1 MQQHARHSHRTT
13 RTTRTTRTARAALA
27 ALSAAAVAAAALVA
41 AAAPAGATPAPDRY
55 VALGDSYSAG
65 SGILPADLRAPLA
78 CLRSTLSYP
87 HVVADR
93 LDVGVVDVT
102 CGGAQTADLTSRQ
115 YPGVAPQ
122 LDAVTADTDLVT
134 LTIGG
139 NDNSTFIGALLACG
153 SIGALT
159 AGHGNPCERTYGD
172 RFTRQV
178 EESTYPAVRQ
188 ALEDIRAR
196 APHARVAILGYPWI
210 VPQEKGCFAKLPVAA
225 GDVPYLRDLQA
236 TLNRVVER
244 AADETGATFVDLAE
258 RSEGRDACAPA
269 GERWVEPLLF
279 GTNVVPVHP
288 NARGESAMADAALDA
303 LGY

>member
-1 MQQHARHSHRTT
+1 MRLARRTR
-13 RTTRTTRTARAALA
+13 RTALA
-27 ALSAAAVAAAALVA
+27 AASAAVGIVATVGLVA
-41 AAAPAGATPAPDRY
+41 TAAPAGAAPDPLRY

-65 SGILPADLRAPLA
+65 SGILPPDPDAPLA
-78 CLRSTLSYP
+78 CLRTTLNYP
-87 HVVADR
+87 HFVADR
-93 LDVGVVDVT
+93 LGADLVDVT
-102 CGGAQTADLTSRQ
+102 CGAAQTADLTERQ
-115 YPGVAPQ
+115 YPRVAPQ
-122 LDAVTADTDLVT
+122 LDAVTEDADLVT

-153 SIGALT
+153 SAGALT
-159 AGHGNPCERTYGD
+159 AGRGNPCERTYGD
-172 RFTRQV
+172 RFTSQV
-178 EESTYPAVRQ
+178 EESTYPAVRK
-188 ALEDIRAR
+188 ALEDVMAR
-196 APHARVAILGYPWI
+196 APHAEVAILGYPWI
-210 VPQEKGCFAKLPVAA
+210 VPEEKGCFAKLPVAA

-236 TLNRVVER
+236 TLNGVIER

>member
-1 MQQHARHSHRTT
+1 MHHARHSHRTA
-13 RTTRTTRTARAALA
+13 RTTRRVAA
-27 ALSAAAVAAAALVA
+27 ALSAAAVATAGVVA
-41 AAAPAGATPAPDRY
+41 AAAPAGAAPDPQQY

-65 SGILPADLRAPLA
+65 SGILPADLEAPLA
-78 CLRSTLSYP
+78 CLRTTLNYP
-87 HVVADR
+87 HFVADR
-93 LDVGVVDVT
+93 LDVDLVDVT
-102 CGGAQTADLTSRQ
+102 CGAAQTSHLTQPQ

-122 LDAVTADTDLVT
+122 LAALSEDTDLVT

-153 SIGALT
+153 SAGALT

-172 RFTRQV
+172 RFTSQV
-178 EESTYPAVRQ
+178 EETTYPAVRQ

-196 APHARVAILGYPWI
+196 APHAEVAILGYPWI
-210 VPQEKGCFAKLPVAA
+210 LPAEKGCFAKLPVAA

-236 TLNRVVER
+236 TLNGVIER
-244 AADETGATFVDLAE
+244 AAGETGTTYVDLAA
-258 RSEGRDACAPA
+258 RSEGHDACAPA

-288 NARGESAMADAALDA
+288 NARGESAMADAALAA
-303 LGY
+303 LGR

>member
-1 MQQHARHSHRTT
+1 MHHARRTHRTHRTT
-13 RTTRTTRTARAALA
+13 RAALA
-27 ALSAAAVAAAALVA
+27 AASAAAFAAAGLVA
-41 AAAPAGATPAPDRY
+41 AAAPAGAAPAPDRY

-65 SGILPADLRAPLA
+65 SGILPPDPDAPLA
-78 CLRSTLSYP
+78 CLRTTLNYP
-87 HVVADR
+87 KFLADR
-93 LDVGVVDVT
+93 LDVDLVDVT
-102 CGGAQTADLTSRQ
+102 CGAAQTSDLTQSQ

-122 LDAVTADTDLVT
+122 LDAVTEATDLVT

-153 SIGALT
+153 SAGALT
-159 AGHGNPCERTYGD
+159 AGRGNPCERTYGD
-172 RFTRQV
+172 RFTSQV
-178 EESTYPAVRQ
+178 EETTYPAVRQ
-188 ALEDIRAR
+188 ALEDVRAR
-196 APHARVAILGYPWI
+196 APQARVAILGYPWI
-210 VPQEKGCFAKLPVAA
+210 LPAEKGCFAKLPVAA

-236 TLNRVVER
+236 TLNGVIER
-244 AADETGATFVDLAE
+244 AAGETGATFVDLAE

-269 GERWVEPLLF
+269 GERWVEPLLL

>member
-1 MQQHARHSHRTT
+1 MHLARRT
-13 RTTRTTRTARAALA
+13 RRTARAALA
-27 ALSAAAVAAAALVA
+27 AASVVAVAAAGLA
-41 AAAPAGATPAPDRY
+41 AAAPAGAAADPLRY

-65 SGILPADLRAPLA
+65 SGILPPDPDAPLA
-78 CLRSTLSYP
+78 CLRTTLNYP
-87 HVVADR
+87 HFVADR
-93 LDVGVVDVT
+93 LGADLVDVT
-102 CGGAQTADLTSRQ
+102 CGAAQTSDLTGAQ

-122 LDAVTADTDLVT
+122 LDAVTEDADLVT

-153 SIGALT
+153 SAGALT
-159 AGHGNPCERTYGD
+159 AGRGNPCERTYGD

-196 APHARVAILGYPWI
+196 APHAEVAILGYPWI
-210 VPQEKGCFAKLPVAA
+210 VPAEKGCFAKLPVAA

-236 TLNRVVER
+236 TLNGVIER

>member
-1 MQQHARHSHRTT
+1 MHLARRTR
-13 RTTRTTRTARAALA
+13 RTALA
-27 ALSAAAVAAAALVA
+27 AASAAAVAVAGLVA
-41 AAAPAGATPAPDRY
+41 TAAPAGAAPDPEKY

-65 SGILPADLRAPLA
+65 SGILPPDPDAPLA
-78 CLRSTLSYP
+78 CLRTTLNYP
-87 HVVADR
+87 HFLADR
-93 LDVGVVDVT
+93 LGADLVDVT
-102 CGGAQTADLTSRQ
+102 CGAAQTKDLAQSQ
-115 YPGVAPQ
+115 SPGVAPQ
-122 LDAVTADTDLVT
+122 LDAVTEDTDLVT

-139 NDNSTFIGALLACG
+139 NDNNTFIGALLACG
-153 SIGALT
+153 SAGALT
-159 AGHGNPCERTYGD
+159 GGRGNPCERTYGD
-172 RFTRQV
+172 RFTSQV
-178 EESTYPAVRQ
+178 EETTYPAVRQ
-188 ALEDIRAR
+188 ALEEIKAR
-196 APHARVAILGYPWI
+196 APHADVAILGYPWI
-210 VPQEKGCFAKLPVAA
+210 LPAEKGCFAKLPVAA

-236 TLNRVVER
+236 TLNGVIER

>member
-1 MQQHARHSHRTT
+1 MHLARRTR
-13 RTTRTTRTARAALA
+13 RTALA
-27 ALSAAAVAAAALVA
+27 AASAVAVAAAGIVA
-41 AAAPAGATPAPDRY
+41 GAAPAGAAPDPLRY

-65 SGILPADLRAPLA
+65 SGILPPDPDAPLA
-78 CLRSTLSYP
+78 CLRTTLNYP
-87 HVVADR
+87 HFVADR
-93 LDVGVVDVT
+93 IGADLVDVT
-102 CGGAQTADLTSRQ
+102 CGAAQTKHLTKAQ

-122 LDAVTADTDLVT
+122 LKAVTEDADLVT

-153 SIGALT
+153 SAGALT
-159 AGHGNPCERTYGD
+159 AGRGNPCERTYGD
-172 RFTRQV
+172 RFTSQV

-188 ALEDIRAR
+188 ALADIKAR
-196 APHARVAILGYPWI
+196 APHAEVAILGYPWI
-210 VPQEKGCFAKLPVAA
+210 LPAEKGCFAKLPVAA

-236 TLNRVVER
+236 TLNGVIER
-244 AADETGATFVDLAE
+244 AAEEAGATFVDLAE

>member
-1 MQQHARHSHRTT
+1 MHHARRTH
-13 RTTRTTRTARAALA
+13 RTARAALA
-27 ALSAAAVAAAALVA
+27 AASAVVVTAAGLVT
-41 AAAPAGATPAPDRY
+41 AAAPAGAAPAPDRY

-65 SGILPADLRAPLA
+65 SGILPPDPDAPLA
-78 CLRSTLSYP
+78 CLRTTLNYP
-87 HVVADR
+87 HFVADR
-93 LDVGVVDVT
+93 LGVDLVDVT
-102 CGGAQTADLTSRQ
+102 CGAAQTSDLATAQ

-122 LDAVTADTDLVT
+122 LDAVTDDTDLVT

-139 NDNSTFIGALLACG
+139 NDNGTFIGALLACG
-153 SIGALT
+153 SAGALT
-159 AGHGNPCERTYGD
+159 AGRGNPCERTYGD
-172 RFTRQV
+172 RFTSQV

-210 VPQEKGCFAKLPVAA
+210 VPAEKGCFAKLPVAA

-236 TLNRVVER
+236 TLNGVIER
-244 AADETGATFVDLAE
+244 AAEEAGATFVDLAE

>member
-1 MQQHARHSHRTT
+1 MHLARRT
-13 RTTRTTRTARAALA
+13 RRTARAALA
-27 ALSAAAVAAAALVA
+27 AATALGAVATAGIV
-41 AAAPAGATPAPDRY
+41 AAAPAGAATDPVRY

-65 SGILPADLRAPLA
+65 SGILPPDPDAPIA
-78 CLRSTLSYP
+78 CLRTTLNYP
-87 HVVADR
+87 HFVADR
-93 LDVGVVDVT
+93 LGADLVDVT
-102 CGGAQTADLTSRQ
+102 CGAAQTADLTERQ
-115 YPGVAPQ
+115 YPRVAPQ
-122 LDAVTADTDLVT
+122 LDAVTEDADLVT

-153 SIGALT
+153 SAGALT
-159 AGHGNPCERTYGD
+159 AGRGNPCERTYGD
-172 RFTRQV
+172 RFTSQV
-178 EESTYPAVRQ
+178 EESTYPAVRK
-188 ALEDIRAR
+188 ALEDIMAR
-196 APHARVAILGYPWI
+196 APHAEVAILGYPWI
-210 VPQEKGCFAKLPVAA
+210 VPEEKGCFAKLPVAA

-236 TLNRVVER
+236 TLNGVIER

>member
-1 MQQHARHSHRTT
+1 MRLARRTR
-13 RTTRTTRTARAALA
+13 RTALA
-27 ALSAAAVAAAALVA
+27 AASAAVGIVATVGLVA
-41 AAAPAGATPAPDRY
+41 TAAPAGAAPDPLRY

-65 SGILPADLRAPLA
+65 SGILPPDPDAPLA
-78 CLRSTLSYP
+78 CLRTTLNYP
-87 HVVADR
+87 HFVADR
-93 LDVGVVDVT
+93 LGADLVDVT
-102 CGGAQTADLTSRQ
+102 CGAAQTADLTERQ
-115 YPGVAPQ
+115 YPRVAPQ
-122 LDAVTADTDLVT
+122 LDAVTEDADLVT

-153 SIGALT
+153 SAGALT
-159 AGHGNPCERTYGD
+159 AGRGNPCERTYGD
-172 RFTRQV
+172 RFTSQV
-178 EESTYPAVRQ
+178 EESTYPAVRK
-188 ALEDIRAR
+188 ALEDIMAR
-196 APHARVAILGYPWI
+196 APHAEVAILGYPWI
-210 VPQEKGCFAKLPVAA
+210 VPEEKGCFAKLPVAA

-236 TLNRVVER
+236 TLNGVIER

>member
-1 MQQHARHSHRTT
+1 MPLARRA
-13 RTTRTTRTARAALA
+13 RRAVLATASAL
-27 ALSAAAVAAAALVA
+27 AVAATGLV
-41 AAAPAGATPAPDRY
+41 AAAPAGAAQDPVRY

-65 SGILPADLRAPLA
+65 SGVLPLDHRAPLA
-78 CLRSTLSYP
+78 CLRSSRNLA

-93 LDVGVVDVT
+93 LDADLVDVT
-102 CGGAQTADLTSRQ
+102 CGGAQTADLTAAQ

-122 LDAVTADTDLVT
+122 LDAVTEDADLVT

-153 SIGALT
+153 SVGALT

-178 EESTYPAVRQ
+178 EESTYPAVKQ
-188 ALEDIRAR
+188 ALADLTAR
-196 APHARVAILGYPWI
+196 APHADVAILGYPWI
-210 VPQEKGCFAKLPVAA
+210 LPAEKGCFAKLPVAA

-236 TLNRVVER
+236 TLNGVIER
-244 AADETGATFVDLAE
+244 AAEETGVTFVDLAE
-258 RSEGRDACAPA
+258 RSEGRDACAPS

-288 NARGESAMADAALDA
+288 NARGEKAMAEAALDV
-303 LGY
+303 LGR

>member
-1 MQQHARHSHRTT
+1 MPHARR
-13 RTTRTTRTARAALA
+13 RRTAL
-27 ALSAAAVAAAALVA
+27 AAAVATAAALVTT
-41 AAAPAGATPAPDRY
+41 AAPAGATAEPERY
-55 VALGDSYSAG
+55 VALGDSFSAG
-65 SGILPADLRAPLA
+65 SGILPADPHAPLA

-87 HVVADR
+87 HFVADR
-93 LDVGVVDVT
+93 LDADLVDVT
-102 CGGAQTADLTSRQ
+102 CGAAETTDLSEPQ
-115 YPGVAPQ
+115 YPGVDPQ
-122 LDAVTADTDLVT
+122 LDAVTADADLVT

-139 NDNSTFIGALLACG
+139 NDNGTFIGALLACG
-153 SIGALT
+153 SAGALT
-159 AGHGNPCERTYGD
+159 AGRGNPCERTYGD

-188 ALEDIRAR
+188 ALEDIEAR

-210 VPQEKGCFAKLPVAA
+210 LPAERGCFAKLPVAA
-225 GDVPYLRDLQA
+225 GDVPYLRHLQA
-236 TLNRVVER
+236 TLNGVIER
-244 AADETGATFVDLAE
+244 AAEETGVTFVDLAE

-303 LGY
+303 LGH

>member
-1 MQQHARHSHRTT
+1 MHLARRARRT
-13 RTTRTTRTARAALA
+13 ALA
-27 ALSAAAVAAAALVA
+27 AASAAVGIVATAGLVA
-41 AAAPAGATPAPDRY
+41 TAAPAGAAQDPLRY

-65 SGILPADLRAPLA
+65 SGILPPDPDAPLA
-78 CLRSTLSYP
+78 CLRTTLNYP
-87 HVVADR
+87 HFVADR
-93 LDVGVVDVT
+93 LGADLVDVT
-102 CGGAQTADLTSRQ
+102 CGAARTADLTERQ
-115 YPGVAPQ
+115 YPRVAPQ
-122 LDAVTADTDLVT
+122 LDAVTEDADLVT

-153 SIGALT
+153 SAGAVT
-159 AGHGNPCERTYGD
+159 GGRGNPCERTYGD
-172 RFTRQV
+172 RFTSQV
-178 EESTYPAVRQ
+178 EESTYPAVRK
-188 ALEDIRAR
+188 ALEDIMAR
-196 APHARVAILGYPWI
+196 APHAEVAILGYPWI
-210 VPQEKGCFAKLPVAA
+210 VPEEKGCFAKLPVAA

-236 TLNRVVER
+236 TLNGVIER

>member
-1 MQQHARHSHRTT
+1 MHLARRT
-13 RTTRTTRTARAALA
+13 RRTARAALA
-27 ALSAAAVAAAALVA
+27 VASAAAVAAAGTLVGIVA
-41 AAAPAGATPAPDRY
+41 AAAPASAAPDPEKY

-65 SGILPADLRAPLA
+65 SGILPPDPDAPLA
-78 CLRSTLSYP
+78 CLRTTLNYP
-87 HVVADR
+87 HFVADR
-93 LDVGVVDVT
+93 IGADLVDVT
-102 CGGAQTADLTSRQ
+102 CGAAQTKDLTKAQ

-122 LDAVTADTDLVT
+122 LDAVTEDTDLVT

-153 SIGALT
+153 SAGALT
-159 AGHGNPCERTYGD
+159 GGRGNPCERTYGD
-172 RFTRQV
+172 RFTDQV

-188 ALEDIRAR
+188 ALADIRAR

-210 VPQEKGCFAKLPVAA
+210 VPAEKGCFAKLPVAA

-236 TLNRVVER
+236 TLNGVIER
-244 AADETGATFVDLAE
+244 AAEETGATFVDLAE

>member
-1 MQQHARHSHRTT
+1 MRLARRTR
-13 RTTRTTRTARAALA
+13 RTALA
-27 ALSAAAVAAAALVA
+27 AASAAVGIVATVGLVA
-41 AAAPAGATPAPDRY
+41 TAAPAGAAPDPLRY

-65 SGILPADLRAPLA
+65 SGILPPDPDAPLA
-78 CLRSTLSYP
+78 CLRTTLNYP
-87 HVVADR
+87 HFVADR
-93 LDVGVVDVT
+93 LGADLVDVT
-102 CGGAQTADLTSRQ
+102 CGAAQTADLTERQ
-115 YPGVAPQ
+115 YPRVAPQ
-122 LDAVTADTDLVT
+122 LDAVTEDADLVT

-153 SIGALT
+153 SAGALT
-159 AGHGNPCERTYGD
+159 AGRGNPCERTYGD
-172 RFTRQV
+172 RFTSQV
-178 EESTYPAVRQ
+178 EESTYPAVRK
-188 ALEDIRAR
+188 ALEDIVAR
-196 APHARVAILGYPWI
+196 APHAEVAILGYPWI
-210 VPQEKGCFAKLPVAA
+210 VPEEKGCFAKLPVAA

-236 TLNRVVER
+236 TLNGVIER

>member
-1 MQQHARHSHRTT
+1 MHLARRT
-13 RTTRTTRTARAALA
+13 RRTALAAASAAALA
-27 ALSAAAVAAAALVA
+27 AAGVVAV
-41 AAAPAGATPAPDRY
+41 AAPAGAAPDPVRY

-65 SGILPADLRAPLA
+65 SGILPPDPDAPLA
-78 CLRSTLSYP
+78 CLRTTLNYP
-87 HVVADR
+87 HFVADR
-93 LDVGVVDVT
+93 LGADLVDVT
-102 CGGAQTADLTSRQ
+102 CGAAQTKDLGKAQ
-115 YPGVAPQ
+115 YPGVGPQ
-122 LDAVTADTDLVT
+122 LDAVTEDADLVT

-153 SIGALT
+153 SAGAVT
-159 AGHGNPCERTYGD
+159 AGRGNPCERTYGD
-172 RFTRQV
+172 RFTDQV

-188 ALEDIRAR
+188 ALEDIKAR
-196 APHARVAILGYPWI
+196 APHADVAILGYPWI
-210 VPQEKGCFAKLPVAA
+210 VPAEKGCFSKLPVAA

-236 TLNRVVER
+236 TLNGVIER
-244 AADETGATFVDLAE
+244 AADEAGATFVDLAE